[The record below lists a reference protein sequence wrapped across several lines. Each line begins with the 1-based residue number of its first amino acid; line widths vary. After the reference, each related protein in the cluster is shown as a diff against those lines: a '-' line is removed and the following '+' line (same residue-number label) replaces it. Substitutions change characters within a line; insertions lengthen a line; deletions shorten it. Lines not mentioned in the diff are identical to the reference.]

1 MPRFRYMIA
10 DVFTDTPLEGNQVA
24 VFTDAREIPEEKL
37 QSIAREMNLS
47 ETVFVYKPEGE
58 GHARIRIFTPQIEMP
73 FAGHPTLGTAF
84 ILSGPLQLEE
94 IRLETGMGVVPVR
107 VERDDT
113 GRIVFGRMAQPLPAI
128 EPYPAEEELLD
139 ILGVERSELPV
150 EIYDNGARHVYV
162 CLGSMDEVAAL
173 RPDLNRLAEQSVAL
187 CFSCFAGEGRTLE
200 DADVRAGRRRG
211 GRPGDRLCGGP
222 ARVAPRAPWTNRV
235 RRRDRDLAGC
245 GGRPALD
252 ALRARRRLGGGRSAR
267 RGRRL
272 GGHGRPRRAERLKDP
287 CEHERGGEAGQ

>member
-1 MPRFRYMIA
+1 MPRFRYMVA

-58 GHARIRIFTPQIEMP
+58 GHARIRIFTPQIELP
-73 FAGHPTLGTAF
+73 FAGHPTLGAAF

-94 IRLETGMGVVPVR
+94 IRLETGMGVVPVL

-113 GRIVFGRMAQPLPAI
+113 GRIVFGRMAQPLPSI

-162 CLGSMDEVAAL
+162 CLGSVDGVGAL

-187 CFSCFAGEGRTLE
+187 CFNCFAGEGARWKTRMFAPAGGVAE
-200 DADVRAGRRRG
+200 DPATGSAAGPLALHLARHGRIAFG
-211 GRPGDRLCGGP
+211 DQIEISQGVEVGRPSTLF
-222 ARVAPRAPWTNRV
+222 ARVEGSADDVQRV
-235 RRRDRDLAGC
+235 EV
-245 GGRPALD
+245 GGSAVTV
-252 ALRARRRLGGGRSAR
+252 AR
-267 RGRRL
+267 
-272 GGHGRPRRAERLKDP
+272 
-287 CEHERGGEAGQ
+287 GELSV